1 MAVDFEN
8 LSDNARFLLES
19 ELGKA
24 PDQRNPK
31 YAKVTE
37 EYSDFKSQKATERE
51 QARPLLSRA
60 ASNFLPSAGRF
71 AQDIASLLNIPRTV
85 SSLYNLSE
93 GIVSTFIPGEQRNE
107 QLVRDVAEFF
117 KDRYGSGEKFRET
130 FATDPVGVVGDLSF
144 IILHCRV
151 CRPSGG
157 SWNDG
162 MVP

>member
-60 ASNFLPSAGRF
+60 KIKLLTKCRSFRPRYCITPQYPKNC
-71 AQDIASLLNIPRTV
+71 IKSL
-85 SSLYNLSE
+85 
-93 GIVSTFIPGEQRNE
+93 
-107 QLVRDVAEFF
+107 
-117 KDRYGSGEKFRET
+117 
-130 FATDPVGVVGDLSF
+130 
-144 IILHCRV
+144 
-151 CRPSGG
+151 
-157 SWNDG
+157 
-162 MVP
+162 